1 MATANLLPRTDTL
14 ALGPSHLSRTKDE
27 TACPLQDNQ
36 LASLPRG
43 HIMNRRFCILVRIAL
58 TLIGL
63 ALTGNPLWAQ
73 AGTSYPYWGSA
84 PSGYRP
90 ADSFALPPGLS
101 PGYNSQL
108 LGLASPSY
116 APSYSPYLGMGSSSL
131 DLRARADLLARL
143 PGGPHLPSSDN
154 KAYIWLSVP
163 ADAQVWFDD
172 DKTKQTGEFRHFYTV
187 PLTPGKPHV
196 YVLRIRWMKDGKPVE
211 RTRRIT
217 VHARDRIHLDFL
229 EQDSEKD
236 SSAIRKEEASSATV
250 K

>member
-1 MATANLLPRTDTL
+1 
-14 ALGPSHLSRTKDE
+14 
-27 TACPLQDNQ
+27 
-36 LASLPRG
+36 
-43 HIMNRRFCILVRIAL
+43 MNRHFRIPERIAL

-63 ALTGNPLWAQ
+63 TLTGSSLWAQ
-73 AGTSYPYWGSA
+73 AGTYYPYWGSA

-90 ADSFALPPGLS
+90 ADSLTLPSGLS

-108 LGLASPSY
+108 LGFGSPSY
-116 APSYSPYLGMGSSSL
+116 APSYSPYLGRGSSSL
-131 DLRARADLLARL
+131 DLLARADLLARL
-143 PGGPHLPSSDN
+143 PGGPHLPPSDN

-172 DKTKQTGEFRHFYTV
+172 NKTKQTGEFRHFYTV

-229 EQDSEKD
+229 EQDSEKAPSTLRNED
-236 SSAIRKEEASSATV
+236 TSSSATV

>member
-1 MATANLLPRTDTL
+1 
-14 ALGPSHLSRTKDE
+14 
-27 TACPLQDNQ
+27 
-36 LASLPRG
+36 
-43 HIMNRRFCILVRIAL
+43 MNRRFRILERIAL

-63 ALTGNPLWAQ
+63 TLTGSSLWAQ
-73 AGTSYPYWGSA
+73 AGTYYPYWGSA

-90 ADSFALPPGLS
+90 ADSFALPSGLS

-108 LGLASPSY
+108 LGYGSPTY
-116 APSYSPYLGMGSSSL
+116 APSYSPYLGMGSTSL
-131 DLRARADLLARL
+131 DSILARQELLARL
-143 PGGPHLPSSDN
+143 PGGPHLPRSDN

-217 VHARDRIHLDFL
+217 VHAKDRIHLDFL
-229 EQDSEKD
+229 GQDSDKGP
-236 SSAIRKEEASSATV
+236 SAGTKEEASSSAAA